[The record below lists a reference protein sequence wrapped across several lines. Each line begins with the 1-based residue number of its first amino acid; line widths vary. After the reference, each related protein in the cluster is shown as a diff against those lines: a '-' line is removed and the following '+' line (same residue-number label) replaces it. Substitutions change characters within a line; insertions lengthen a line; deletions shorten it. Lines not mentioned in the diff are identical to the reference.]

1 MDLHD
6 LTAVEQARAIRRGQ
20 TSSVELTEHY
30 LRRSRDL
37 TATVGAFVTITDDL
51 ALEQARAA
59 DRRVA
64 ESADPQTLPV
74 LHGVVVPVKDLN
86 QVKGVRCR
94 SGSVVIDVISP
105 IDDDMVLLLREG
117 GTIMT
122 GKTSTPEFGLPCY
135 TESDVAEWSRT
146 PWDLERSAGGSSGGA
161 ATAVASGLAPIAQG
175 SDGGGSIRIPASA
188 CGLVGLKTSRGLV
201 PSGPMPQSLG
211 RLGVNG
217 PLARTVTD
225 AAALLDV
232 MTGRGPADSYLR
244 DLGSD
249 PEPLLIGRYRQP
261 VIAETPVHPE
271 CIVAYEQTSLLLE
284 SLGHHVVDIDVPF
297 PLTAVAHFERVWA
310 ALAAAIPIPPEREAD
325 LRPLTRWLRGVGR
338 GLSVE
343 EVMAAVDL
351 MADQGREA
359 LDATSHL
366 DIVLTPTLADLPALH
381 GSLRDDDDPAA
392 DFRAQKRFTPFTSPY
407 NITGQPAVSL
417 PLHWTKDGLP
427 VGVQLVGR
435 PMAEATVLRLA
446 AQLERARP
454 WADRHPEVW

>member
-6 LTAVEQARAIRRGQ
+6 LTAVEQARAIRRGE

-30 LRRSRDL
+30 LRRSHDL

-59 DRRVA
+59 DRQVA

-86 QVKGVRCR
+86 EVKGVRCR
-94 SGSVVIDVISP
+94 FGSVVTDVISP
-105 IDDDMVLLLREG
+105 LDDDMVLLLREG

-135 TESDVAEWSRT
+135 TEPDVADWSRT

-161 ATAVASGLAPIAQG
+161 AAAVASGLAPVAQG
-175 SDGGGSIRIPASA
+175 SDGGGSIRIPASV
-188 CGLVGLKTSRGLV
+188 CGLVGLKASRGLV
-201 PSGPMPQSLG
+201 PSGPNPESQG
-211 RLGVNG
+211 RLEVNG

-225 AAALLDV
+225 VAALLDV

-244 DLGSD
+244 NLESD

-261 VIAETPVHPE
+261 VIADTTVHPD
-271 CIVAYEQTSLLLE
+271 CILAYEQTSMLLE

-297 PLTAVAHFERVWA
+297 PLSAVVHFERVWA
-310 ALAAAIPIPPEREAD
+310 ALAAAIPIPPERESE
-325 LRPLTRWLRGVGR
+325 LRPLTRWLRGIGR
-338 GLSVE
+338 GLSLD
-343 EVMAAVDL
+343 EVTAAVDL
-351 MADQGREA
+351 MAGYGRAA

-366 DIVLTPTLADLPALH
+366 DIILTPTLADLPALI
-381 GSLRDDDDPAA
+381 GSLRDDEDPVA
-392 DFRAQKRFTPFTSPY
+392 DFLAQKRFTPFTSPY

-427 VGVQLVGR
+427 VGVQLVGQ

-454 WADRHPEVW
+454 WVDRHPEVW